1 MGVLGNMPPGMRNPA
16 TPREP
21 NEPMAF
27 FTLED
32 LTGKSVAV
40 TVFPSIFREVGA
52 AVEQDRIILL
62 EGRISVRERVRDD
75 EEGGRNVELLAD
87 KIRLLGAG
95 VAAAVY
101 LHVHDGLAVRK
112 VESRRLTVDLS
123 NGLAS
128 LVESLV
134 GRQEVRVD

>member
-1 MGVLGNMPPGMRNPA
+1 MGVLRNMPPGMRNPA
-16 TPREP
+16 TPRQP

-95 VAAAVY
+95 VAVVY

-112 VESRRLTVDLS
+112 VESRRYTVDLS